1 MSHDRAVER
10 IADRILTMKDGIIT
24 RERLPGENLSE
35 EEGSDVL
42 KQKLYKY
49 QDEIA
54 ELKEKLNSINKLIS
68 KT

>member
-1 MSHDRAVER
+1 VSHDRAVER
-10 IADRILTMKDGIIT
+10 IADRILTIKDGVIT
-24 RERLPGENLSE
+24 RERLPGENLNE
-35 EEGSDVL
+35 VEGSDVL

-68 KT
+68 NT